1 MKQFIYIVAAGNQA
15 IEVWKL
21 LYTGEMHLI
30 QIVYTENNEGQPI
43 IISKKRNTLYIGI
56 RPKYKILVYNI
67 LSNGTLKKT
76 GSVNIP
82 YSPNYITL
90 DQKEKFLLCS
100 YYHAGCLTI
109 STINDQ
115 HIPEQPIQ
123 IIKNMNGC
131 HAVKLD
137 LSNKLVITTSLLT
150 DRIYLFKLHL
160 FGKLPL
166 KYLKYVICSKKS
178 GPRHIIF
185 HNSKNYCYSINEL
198 NGTVDVWKINNVNN
212 NIQNIQ
218 NISLFKQKIK
228 NNYFWSADI
237 HMTSCSKYLYV
248 SDRLYSTITIF
259 KINLN
264 CTLNF
269 IHQINTVKQP
279 KSFIINS
286 NNNYLIVAS
295 QTCNTIAVYSISMK
309 NGLLNLLYKYPTG
322 INPTWIISHTI

>member
-1 MKQFIYIVAAGNQA
+1 MKQFIYIVTAGNQS

-21 LYTGEMHLI
+21 LYTGEMYLI
-30 QIVYTENNEGQPI
+30 QIIYTENNEGQPI
-43 IISKKRNTLYIGI
+43 IISKKRNKLYIGI
-56 RPKYKILVYNI
+56 RPKYKILVYDI
-67 LSNGTLKKT
+67 LSNGKLNKI

-82 YSPNYITL
+82 HSVNYIAL
-90 DQKEKFLLCS
+90 DQKENFLLCS

-109 STINDQ
+109 SAINDQ
-115 HIPEQPIQ
+115 HVPGQPIQ
-123 IIKNMNGC
+123 IIENMHGC
-131 HAVKLD
+131 HAVKVD

-150 DRIYLFKLHL
+150 DRIYLFKLYL
-160 FGKLPL
+160 YKKLPL
-166 KYLKYVICSKKS
+166 KSLQHVTCSKQS

-198 NGTVDVWKINNVNN
+198 NGTVDVWKVNYIKN

-218 NISLFKQKIK
+218 NISLFKETIK
-228 NNYFWSADI
+228 NNCCWSADI
-237 HMTSCSKYLYV
+237 HITSCSKYLYV

-264 CTLNF
+264 CTLTF

-279 KSFIINS
+279 KSFIIN
-286 NNNYLIVAS
+286 NNNYLIVAG
-295 QTCNTIAVYSISMK
+295 QKANTIAVYSISMK

-322 INPTWIISHTI
+322 INPTWVISHTI